1 MNYLK
6 AILAATIILST
17 ITITQAQSINK
28 GDLSASASIG
38 LLPTY
43 FMDGGTTITPPV
55 QVGAEYRIAEVISIG
70 AFAGYSNYEGLPY
83 ENLDGSVYQVSTESM
98 MAGLRLGVHTTTFD
112 KVDLYGGFQVGY
124 ATPSV
129 EFNVLNPGEQRFPR
143 PKVREGLVYSG
154 YVGIAGSITDRIGVF
169 GEIGYGIS
177 LISAGVKT
185 RIFTSKK

>member
-6 AILAATIILST
+6 AIFAAIIIFST
-17 ITITQAQSINK
+17 ITITQAQSIKK
-28 GDLSASASIG
+28 GDLTTSASIG

-43 FMDGGTTITPPV
+43 FMDGNEMITPPV
-55 QVGAEYRIAEVISIG
+55 QIGAEYRLAEVISVG

-83 ENLDGSVYQVSTESM
+83 ENLDGSIYQVSPESM
-98 MAGLRLGVHTTTFD
+98 MAGLRLGVHTTTF
-112 KVDLYGGFQVGY
+112 KKWDLYGGFQLGY
-124 ATPSV
+124 STP
-129 EFNVLNPGEQRFPR
+129 NVKFTVVNPGEQRFPR

-154 YVGIAGSITDRIGVF
+154 YVGIAGSVTDRIGVF

>member
-17 ITITQAQSINK
+17 ITITQAQSIKK
-28 GDLSASASIG
+28 GDLTASSSIG

-55 QVGAEYRIAEVISIG
+55 QVGAEYRLAEVISIG
-70 AFAGYSNYEGLPY
+70 AFAGYSNYDGLPY

-98 MAGLRLGVHTTTFD
+98 MAGLRLGVHTSAFD
-112 KVDLYGGFQVGY
+112 KWDLYGGFQLGY
-124 ATPSV
+124 TTPNV
-129 EFNVLNPGEQRFPR
+129 EFTVLNAGEQRFPR
-143 PKVREGLVYSG
+143 PKVREGLIYSG

-185 RIFTSKK
+185 RIFTSTK